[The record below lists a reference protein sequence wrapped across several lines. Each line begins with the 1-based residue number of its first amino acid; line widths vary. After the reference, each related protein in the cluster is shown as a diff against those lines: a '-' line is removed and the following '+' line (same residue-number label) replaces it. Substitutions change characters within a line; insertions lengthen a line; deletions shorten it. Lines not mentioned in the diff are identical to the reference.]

1 VTTTA
6 LDTDQLVEQ
15 AVAAAGTDDFGAP
28 TWREGLDR
36 LVDAL
41 QHEARLHE
49 LGVAIVAGEIVAYL
63 VNRAEI
69 TRWVAEHPE
78 VARQEI
84 TAPVV
89 IVGQPRTGT
98 TILYDL
104 LAQDPRSRAPLS
116 WEVDRPCPPPRT
128 ETYDDDPRIAE
139 VQATIEL
146 ADTLIPGFTTYHP
159 IGARLAQECVRIL
172 GSDFRSWIFPT
183 QYRVPSYA
191 SWLLEGA
198 DMAPAY
204 RWHRRFLQHLQSEHA
219 GERWLLKSPG
229 HIWHLDALS
238 AEYPD
243 AVLIQ
248 THRDPLRVV
257 ASVSALVAHL
267 RRMASDET
275 SVRAAAEEFADHI
288 VVGLDRFLAAR
299 TDGSLAGHRV
309 IDVHYQQ
316 FAADPL
322 GTIDRVHD
330 ELGLDLPSATRRRM
344 ASFLD
349 SHRHE
354 GRATYTFAD
363 TGLDAD
369 ALRERV
375 RAYEEHFDVPREPLG

>member
-15 AVAAAGTDDFGAP
+15 AVTAAGTDDFGEP

-41 QHEARLHE
+41 EREGRLHE

-63 VNRAEI
+63 VNRAGI
-69 TRWVAEHPE
+69 TKWAAEHPG
-78 VARQEI
+78 VAEQQI

-104 LAQDPRSRAPLS
+104 LAQDPRTRAPLS

-128 ETYDDDPRIAE
+128 ESYDDDPRIAE

-191 SWLLEGA
+191 RWLLDEA
-198 DMAPAY
+198 DLAPAY

-229 HIWHLDALS
+229 HIWHLDALT

-248 THRDPLRVV
+248 THRDPLRVI

-275 SVRAAAEEFADHI
+275 SVREAAEEFADYI
-288 VVGLDRFLAAR
+288 VAGLDRFLAAR
-299 TDGSLAGHRV
+299 TDGSLDGHRV

-322 GTIDRVHD
+322 ATIDRVYA
-330 ELGLDLPSATRRRM
+330 ELDLDLPGAARERM
-344 ASFLD
+344 AAFLD

-363 TGLDAD
+363 TGLDAE
-369 ALRERV
+369 ALRDRV
-375 RAYEEHFDVPREPLG
+375 RAYEQHFDVAREPV